1 MMAIVAT
8 IKVKPGMEAEFEA
21 EAKVLVAKVNASE
34 PGCKLYALCRSQTPS
49 TYVML
54 ERYLDQ
60 AAIDFHRNTSHYKEV
75 GAKIGKY
82 MDGRVDV
89 QIMTEL

>member
-21 EAKVLVAKVNASE
+21 EAKTLVAKVNAGE
-34 PGCKLYALCRSQTPS
+34 PGCKLYTLCRSQTPS

-54 ERYLDQ
+54 ERYVDQ
-60 AAIDFHRNTSHYKEV
+60 AAIDFHRSTTHYREV
-75 GAKIGKY
+75 GAKIGKF

-89 QIMTEL
+89 QILTEV